1 MQDSPKSRCHRALC
15 VNNSMDKIVDILRN
29 GGVSALPTDNLFC
42 LAADASNETA
52 VNKIFEIKGRSD
64 SSAIP
69 ILIADFSDV
78 EKYTINQPEA
88 LELIA
93 EKYWPGSLTI
103 VLTKTKTL
111 APNISPGM
119 DTIGIRIPNH
129 QFPCKI
135 VEILNRPLITTS
147 VNIHS
152 TPPLLNVK
160 DIKKYFS
167 KINIFEDVN
176 MPNKSSGSTII
187 DLTKYPNQILRQG
200 DGAYT
205 L

>member
-1 MQDSPKSRCHRALC
+1 
-15 VNNSMDKIVDILRN
+15 MDKIVDILRN
-29 GGVSALPTDNLFC
+29 GGVAALPTDNLFC

-119 DTIGIRIPNH
+119 DTIGIRIPNSDFIRSIIRDLGKPITGTSANLSGESPAISSA
-129 QFPCKI
+129 Q
-135 VEILNRPLITTS
+135 VELSLGNRLDFIYKNATTAGGLP
-147 VNIHS
+147 S
-152 TPPLLNVK
+152 TVLDL
-160 DIKKYFS
+160 S
-167 KINIFEDVN
+167 T
-176 MPNKSSGSTII
+176 MPAR
-187 DLTKYPNQILRQG
+187 ILRH
-200 DGAYT
+200 GAIDESELRST
-205 L
+205 LKLHKLNLPN